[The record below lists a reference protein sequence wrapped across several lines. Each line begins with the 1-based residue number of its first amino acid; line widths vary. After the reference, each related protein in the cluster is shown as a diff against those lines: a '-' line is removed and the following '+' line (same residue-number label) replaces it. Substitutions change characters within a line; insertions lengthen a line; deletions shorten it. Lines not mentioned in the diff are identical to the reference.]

1 MGGSFAF
8 VPIPGQ
14 TSHVKL
20 PSPHATR
27 PKVMTSNLR
36 TSSLAAA
43 AALALLG
50 AGPALAQLDPL
61 NEPLPRTLDQRS
73 DRRLDRVEQTLR
85 ELRAIVFQGRDTGRP
100 VIVQGA
106 DTPAQVELM
115 SQRVQDLEETLR
127 RVNGQLDNLST
138 DIATLRREDARQAQT
153 ASAMTAA
160 NARIDALE
168 RQLTALT
175 AAAVAARTPPPPPV
189 ASSDPAADFDK
200 AMRLYTDGQYRGAAA
215 AFQAY
220 LDAHGDTDDA
230 REASYYLGEAKY
242 RQGDFQGA
250 SIGYIGAIRGWP
262 ATTWAPDATVK
273 LAQSLIEIRKT
284 EDACRTLQEFTTR
297 YPRAGASV
305 KAAATQAKTRARCG

>member
-1 MGGSFAF
+1 MKS
-8 VPIPGQ
+8 I
-14 TSHVKL
+14 
-20 PSPHATR
+20 
-27 PKVMTSNLR
+27 LR
-36 TSSLAAA
+36 NPFLAAA
-43 AALALLG
+43 ALLAVLA
-50 AGPALAQLDPL
+50 AGPAFAQLDPL

-85 ELRAIVFQGRDTGRP
+85 ELRSIVFQGRDTGRP
-100 VIVQGA
+100 VIVQNA
-106 DTPAQVELM
+106 DTPAQVEQM
-115 SQRVQDLEETLR
+115 AQRVEDLEETLR
-127 RVNGQLDNLST
+127 RVNGQLDSLST
-138 DIATLRREDARQAQT
+138 DIAALRREDARQAQN
-153 ASAMTAA
+153 ANAMTAA

-175 AAAVAARTPPPPPV
+175 AAAVAARTPPPAPA
-189 ASSDPAADFDK
+189 ASDDPGADFDR

-220 LDAHGDTDDA
+220 LDAHGDTEDA
-230 REASYYLGEAKY
+230 REASYYLGESKY

-262 ATTWAPDATVK
+262 ATSWAPDATVK

-284 EDACRTLQEFTTR
+284 EDACRTLQEFNTR

-305 KAAATQAKTRARCG
+305 KTAATQARTRARCG

>member
-1 MGGSFAF
+1 MKS
-8 VPIPGQ
+8 I
-14 TSHVKL
+14 
-20 PSPHATR
+20 
-27 PKVMTSNLR
+27 LR
-36 TSSLAAA
+36 TPTVLAAA
-43 AALALLG
+43 VFAALAV
-50 AGPALAQLDPL
+50 GPAFAQLDPL

-85 ELRAIVFQGRDTGRP
+85 ELRSIVFQGRDTGRP
-100 VIVQGA
+100 VIVQNA
-106 DTPAQVELM
+106 DTPAQVDLM

-127 RVNGQLDNLST
+127 RVNGTLDSLST
-138 DIATLRREDARQAQT
+138 DIAALRREDTRQAQN
-153 ASAMTAA
+153 ASQLAAA

-175 AAAVAARTPPPPPV
+175 AAAVAARTPPPAPA
-189 ASSDPAADFDK
+189 ASNDPAADFDR

-215 AFQAY
+215 AFQSY

-230 REASYYLGEAKY
+230 REASYYLGESKY

-262 ATTWAPDATVK
+262 ATSWAPDATVK
-273 LAQSLIEIRKT
+273 LAQSLIEIRKA
-284 EDACRTLQEFTTR
+284 EDACRTLQEFNTR

-305 KAAATQAKTRARCG
+305 KSAATQARTRARCG